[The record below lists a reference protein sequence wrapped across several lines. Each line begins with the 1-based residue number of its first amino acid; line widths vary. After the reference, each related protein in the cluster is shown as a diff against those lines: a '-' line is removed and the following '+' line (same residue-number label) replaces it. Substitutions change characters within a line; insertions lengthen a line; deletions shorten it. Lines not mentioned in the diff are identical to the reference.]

1 MTLYPSACSNSRT
14 TDQIFIKFYIG
25 RIYLKFADVFKFC
38 FKLDDDDDDDDDD
51 DENSSSNIDN
61 NKTTATTASTMHAV

>member
-38 FKLDDDDDDDDDD
+38 FKLDDDDDDDDD
-51 DENSSSNIDN
+51 ENSSSNIDN